1 MSTKTTR
8 TIRSDED
15 GFCRMPLV
23 HLAKLRKEK
32 AIPPSAFN
40 LLMELYFLFAE
51 NGFPNEMPITG
62 DELAERI
69 GTSRQFAKKCAGVL
83 TDRGIIRCSSRSS
96 VGTAAYGFCE
106 GWKPSVV
113 ASEIAPKV
121 AKPVAQP
128 KKVSSSPL
136 SSPLSSSPRTLSP
149 YPPIIPPTTIQENF
163 CAELGFCAKP
173 SHEDS
178 TQNVEPAFIEMPLI
192 DGTLYAVTQTDV
204 KRYKELFPAVDIE
217 QELRSMTA
225 WLENNPKNRKTR
237 GGIKR
242 YISNWLIRK
251 QNRSQTQKP
260 KQPAW
265 EPKYYFA
272 EFDND

>member
-1 MSTKTTR
+1 MNCGEVLTK
-8 TIRSDED
+8 I
-15 GFCRMPLV
+15 
-23 HLAKLRKEK
+23 LRLRREK
-32 AIPPSAFN
+32 AIPESAIRFLEI
-40 LLMELYFLFAE
+40 LLEMFAE
-51 NGFPNEMPITG
+51 QNFPDSLAVRGEEIQRLTG
-62 DELAERI
+62 M
-69 GTSRQFAKKCAGVL
+69 
-83 TDRGIIRCSSRSS
+83 DRKAVARCVARCVACHIICHTRGDARTPAVYSFS
-96 VGTAAYGFCE
+96 E
-106 GWKPSVV
+106 GWRVKDATGHGSG
-113 ASEIAPKV
+113 
-121 AKPVAQP
+121 Q
-128 KKVSSSPL
+128 KKVSSFPL
-136 SSPLSSSPRTLSP
+136 SSPLSSSPETLSP

-204 KRYKELFPAVDIE
+204 KRYKELFPAVDVE